1 MGRNASVENVLQEKD
16 FDKVWDYLETKFG
29 YSKEWRTACYKYIYE
44 RPRHIIYKP
53 NPVADFLFFCTRE
66 VDPLLNAA
74 RCRHEYHPTF
84 MRMMYW
90 MFQDRI
96 KKRTQ
101 QN

>member
-1 MGRNASVENVLQEKD
+1 MGRHSSVENVMTEKD

-29 YSKEWRTACYKYIYE
+29 YDRQWRFECKKFVYE
-44 RPRHIIYKP
+44 RQRLISYKP
-53 NPVADFLFFCTRE
+53 NPVGDFLFFCQRE

-74 RCRHEYHPTF
+74 LCRNQHHPTF

-96 KKRTQ
+96 KISGGL
-101 QN
+101 